1 MSKVEDMFNSKKI
14 EIEELKIP
22 DKLEERLRGALQNA
36 NPKRKEKSRLTV
48 KIASLVI
55 AVLLIGYNSDTLAF
69 YGKKLIGF
77 DEVMTDT
84 LKGLNELG
92 KGQVIDKIY
101 NFKNGVK
108 VTLDGVMMDDN
119 QLLMFYTIESEKG
132 NIDEL
137 DIAPMGYIQGILGKH
152 YMKGGQGIR
161 NGEGTEIKWQME
173 FEKPHFFEKSFKW
186 NVTLK
191 NGNEVENGEIAF
203 QLDRSK
209 AMGHT
214 LKKKMNKSIK
224 IDQGEVS
231 FESIVASPTTTYI
244 KGKIQNI
251 FELAK
256 DELSGEGFRPTD
268 LDIRLIANGKE
279 VQLQSGGI
287 STNLDGITFDKKF
300 DALPK
305 DLKTLQIKVASL
317 QTNNKVDEKIDLSK
331 GEKGKSVEIL
341 GQKIDIND
349 VYEKEGKTHVTITT
363 KEDVLLSKVYM
374 MMEDKKVELKSTVPV
389 NHDKKQDGTITYT
402 RTLCFEDTGDKLTLA
417 IRNIRYNK
425 TYNKEINVEVQ

>member
-1 MSKVEDMFNSKKI
+1 MSKVEDMLNNKKI

-22 DKLEERLRGALQNA
+22 DELEERLKGALQNV
-36 NPKRKEKSRLTV
+36 NPKRKEKSGLIV

-77 DEVMTDT
+77 DDVMTDT

-92 KGQVIDKIY
+92 KGQVINKSY
-101 NFKNGVK
+101 TFKNGVK
-108 VTLDGVMMDDN
+108 ITLDGVMMDDN
-119 QLLMFYTIESEKG
+119 QLLMFYTIKSQNG
-132 NIDEL
+132 NVDEL
-137 DIAPMGYIQGILGKH
+137 NIAMGYIQGVLSKH
-152 YMKGGQGIR
+152 YMKSGQGIR
-161 NGEGTEIKWQME
+161 NEEGTEIKWQME
-173 FEKPHFFEKSFKW
+173 FEKPHFFEKNLKW
-186 NVTLK
+186 SVTLK
-191 NGNEVENGEIAF
+191 NGDEVENGEIAF
-203 QLDRSK
+203 ELDRSK

-214 LKKKMNKSIK
+214 LKKKVNKSIK
-224 IDQGEVS
+224 FDQGEIN

-256 DELSGEGFRPTD
+256 DELLGEGFRPTD

-287 STNLDGITFDKKF
+287 STNLDGITFDRKF

-305 DLKTLQIKVASL
+305 DLKTLQIKVVSL

-331 GEKGKSVEIL
+331 GKEGKSVEIL

-349 VYEKEGKTHVTITT
+349 VYEKEGKTYVTITT

-417 IRNIRYNK
+417 IRSIRYNK
-425 TYNKEINVEVQ
+425 TYNKEINVEVK

>member
-1 MSKVEDMFNSKKI
+1 MSKVEDMLNNKKI

-22 DKLEERLRGALQNA
+22 DELEERLKGALQNV
-36 NPKRKEKSRLTV
+36 NPKRKEKSGLIV

-77 DEVMTDT
+77 DDVMTDT

-92 KGQVIDKIY
+92 KGQVINKSY
-101 NFKNGVK
+101 TFKNGVK
-108 VTLDGVMMDDN
+108 ITLDGVMMDDN
-119 QLLMFYTIESEKG
+119 QLLMFYTIKSQNG
-132 NIDEL
+132 NVDEL
-137 DIAPMGYIQGILGKH
+137 NIAMGYIQGVLSKH
-152 YMKGGQGIR
+152 YMKSGQGIR
-161 NGEGTEIKWQME
+161 NEEGTEIKWQME
-173 FEKPHFFEKSFKW
+173 FEKPHFFEKNLKW
-186 NVTLK
+186 SVTLK
-191 NGNEVENGEIAF
+191 NGDEVENGEIAF
-203 QLDRSK
+203 ELDRSK

-214 LKKKMNKSIK
+214 LKKKVNKSIK
-224 IDQGEVS
+224 FDQGEIN

-256 DELSGEGFRPTD
+256 DELLGEGFRPTD

-287 STNLDGITFDKKF
+287 STNLDGITFDRKF

-305 DLKTLQIKVASL
+305 DLKTLQIKVVSL
-317 QTNNKVDEKIDLSK
+317 QTNNKVDEKIYLSK
-331 GEKGKSVEIL
+331 GKEGKSVEIL

-349 VYEKEGKTHVTITT
+349 VYEKEGKTYVTITT

-417 IRNIRYNK
+417 IRSIRYNK
-425 TYNKEINVEVQ
+425 TYNKEINVEVK